1 LTQKLR
7 EAYSRV
13 TGLFGGI
20 LSALYPTMHSR
31 RKDTAFRRAWMSR
44 SLSSPG
50 SRYITLVILA
60 CCSLV
65 IADCQLAQEP
75 PPPAQDARPQSDSA
89 AKPAPPPPSQDVQEV
104 STHDT
109 PATFKIR
116 VNNVLVR
123 VVVRNSQGKVVSNLK
138 KEDFQLYDGRNLQTI
153 TSFATETPRTH
164 AVKLTTSPD
173 AGSSPSEADPA
184 AVKAAAL
191 PQRFVS
197 MVFDDLHMSMDD
209 TVFVRDSAT
218 RFFTALAPSDR
229 VAINTTSGQLTQD
242 FTDDRAVLEKALLG
256 IISRPLTHHAPTD
269 CPDMNYYEADLII
282 NKRDLQALAV
292 ATEETLQCAFGGDP
306 TMRAAAQ
313 TMAEAAAQR
322 GLTEGDA
329 ETEYAYRHLDA
340 IVRRMTNLPGQRIL
354 VLVSPGFLLT
364 TLQFEASEMVDRA
377 TRSNVVI
384 NTIDARALYTPDAM
398 GDIASPPNDAFRTV
412 GIKSLY
418 RASMQS
424 AQDIVLAELADG
436 TGGTFYH
443 NRNDVDEAMRE
454 AGAAPEVSYV
464 LGFSPQNLKLD
475 GHFHTLKVA
484 LATKEKFSVQ
494 ARHGYFAPRSA
505 ADPAE
510 ATKEEIQEAMFS
522 QEEIHDIPVDLQT
535 QYFKKDE
542 TAARLAV
549 LTHLDMKGVR
559 FRKALGR
566 NSDQLMI
573 VTGIFDEN
581 GQFVAGMEKVIDMK
595 LLDAT
600 YEKLSRSGLTVKSSF
615 EVKPGTYMVRL
626 VVRDAEGAQMAAR
639 NGAVV
644 IPY

>member
-1 LTQKLR
+1 M
-7 EAYSRV
+7 
-13 TGLFGGI
+13 
-20 LSALYPTMHSR
+20 P
-31 RKDTAFRRAWMSR
+31 R
-44 SLSSPG
+44 SLSSPA
-50 SRYITLVILA
+50 SKYITLAILA
-60 CCSLV
+60 CYSLGILG
-65 IADCQLAQEP
+65 IADCLFAQEP

-89 AKPAPPPPSQDVQEV
+89 AKPAPPAPPQNVQEV

-109 PATFKIR
+109 PATFKVR

-123 VVVRNSQGKVVSNLK
+123 VVVRDLHGKVVSNLK
-138 KEDFQLYDGRNLQTI
+138 KEDFQLYDGRKLQTI
-153 TSFATETPRTH
+153 TSFATETPQTH
-164 AVKLTTSPD
+164 AVKLATSPD

-197 MVFDDLHMSMDD
+197 MVFDDLHMSMEDA
-209 TVFVRDSAT
+209 TFVRHSAT
-218 RFFTALAPSDR
+218 RFFGALAPSDR

-256 IISRPLTHHAPTD
+256 IISRPLTHHTPTD

-306 TMRAAAQ
+306 RMQAAAQ

-322 GLTEGDA
+322 TLTEGDS

-354 VLVSPGFLLT
+354 VLVSPGFLLS
-364 TLQFEASEMVDRA
+364 TLQYEASEMVDRA
-377 TRSNVVI
+377 TRANVVI
-384 NTIDARALYTPDAM
+384 NTIDARGLYTPDAM
-398 GDIASPPNDAFRTV
+398 GDIANPPNDSFRTQ

-418 RASMQS
+418 RASAQG

-484 LATKEKFSVQ
+484 LTTKEKFSVQ

-505 ADPAE
+505 TDPAE

-535 QYFKKDE
+535 QYFKQE
-542 TAARLAV
+542 AGTRLAV

-566 NSDQLMI
+566 NNDELTI

-581 GQFVAGMEKVIDMK
+581 GQFVAAMQKTIDMK
-595 LLDAT
+595 LLDTT

-615 EVKPGTYMVRL
+615 EVKPGTYLVRL